1 MAAGSFEAGRVHIR
15 VLPDAE
21 NFNQKLRPVLE
32 KAKKQAER
40 IMHIRVTP
48 ELDRSA
54 FDV

>member
-32 KAKKQAER
+32 KAKKQAEADYAYPGYTGAR
-40 IMHIRVTP
+40 P
-48 ELDRSA
+48 LCL
-54 FDV
+54 